1 MAEEVNQG
9 RSLGSVLLEM
19 KEEIKEFTET
29 RFEMLKTE
37 LQEKLKIM
45 KIAGPLIAIGV
56 VLLGTAY
63 ILLTLALVGLALA
76 FLQGNPF
83 RWFFAFLVVGFVWA
97 LLGAIL
103 TCSAVR
109 EFQSQGLMPK
119 RTIAVL
125 KGDKVWIQSE
135 VKGHI

>member
-1 MAEEVNQG
+1 MAEEANQS
-9 RSLGSVLLEM
+9 RSLASVLLEM
-19 KEEIKEFTET
+19 KEELKEFAET
-29 RFEMLKTE
+29 RLAMLKVE

-45 KIAGPLIAIGV
+45 KIAGPLAALGV

-83 RWFFAFLVVGFVWA
+83 RWFFAFLAVGFVWA
-97 LLGAIL
+97 VLGAMV
-103 TCSAVR
+103 TYFAVR

-125 KGDKVWIQSE
+125 KGDKLWIQSE
-135 VKGHI
+135 VKGHV

>member
-1 MAEEVNQG
+1 MAEEAKQG
-9 RSLGSVLLEM
+9 GSLGSVLLEM
-19 KEEIKEFTET
+19 KEELKEFAET
-29 RFEMLKTE
+29 RLEMLKTE

-45 KIAGPLIAIGV
+45 KIAAPLVAIGV

-63 ILLTLALVGLALA
+63 ILLTLALVGLAVA

-83 RWFFAFLVVGFVWA
+83 RWFFAFLAVGFVWA
-97 LLGAIL
+97 LLGAIV
-103 TCSAVR
+103 TYFAVR

-135 VKGHI
+135 LKGHV

>member
-1 MAEEVNQG
+1 MAEQANPG
-9 RSLGSVLLEM
+9 RSLASLLLEM
-19 KEEIKEFTET
+19 KEELKEFTET
-29 RFEMLKTE
+29 RAAMLKTE

-45 KIAGPLIAIGV
+45 KIAAPLALVGV

-63 ILLTLALVGLALA
+63 LLLTLALVGLALA

-97 LLGAIL
+97 VLGAIA
-103 TCSAVR
+103 TYFAMR
-109 EFQSQGLMPK
+109 EFQSGSLMPK

-125 KGDKVWIQSE
+125 KGDKLWIQSE

>member
-1 MAEEVNQG
+1 MAEEANQG
-9 RSLGSVLLEM
+9 TSVGSVLLAM
-19 KEEIKEFTET
+19 KEELKEFAET
-29 RFEMLKTE
+29 RLEMLKTE
-37 LQEKLKIM
+37 LREKLKIM
-45 KIAGPLIAIGV
+45 KIAGPLLAIGV

-63 ILLTLALVGLALA
+63 LLLTLALVGLALA

-83 RWFFAFLVVGFVWA
+83 RWFLAFLAVGFVWA
-97 LLGAIL
+97 LLGAIV
-103 TCSAVR
+103 THFAVR

-135 VKGHI
+135 VKGHV